1 MQSITKLIKI
11 TAGTACAALLCTI
24 LSISAAA
31 KDALATAVRISGDA
45 QQTQFEVDLSKA
57 VGFTV
62 DVLPDPYRVVIDI
75 AGLNFDLPPGI
86 GQKGQGLISSFRYGI
101 VDEGKSR
108 IVLDTTGPVL
118 IDNSQAQPGKGKKL
132 AHLVVN
138 LLAASPENFS
148 ETFAK
153 DHGTET
159 DLSTATILKPL
170 ATPPEKPALA
180 ETPSELRKVIVID
193 PGHGGIDPGAISP
206 SKTLE
211 KDVVLKYGL
220 ALRKELEKSGRYK
233 VVMTRVDDTFVRLE
247 KRVEFARENKADL
260 FIAIHA
266 DTVHGQQA
274 RGVTVYTVSDQAS
287 DAEAEALAQKE
298 NRADIIAGMDLA
310 TESKDVAN
318 ILINLAQRESRNR
331 SMAFSKKAVTELK
344 NVTAF
349 TGKPI
354 RSAAF
359 VVLKAPDVP
368 SVLIELG
375 YLSSKQ
381 DEALLTSADWHKR
394 MAAGMAK
401 AIDQFFSPAIASV
414 QK

>member
-1 MQSITKLIKI
+1 MRNLINVI
-11 TAGTACAALLCTI
+11 FGLVLWVAFSTPA
-24 LSISAAA
+24 SA
-31 KDALATAVRISGDA
+31 KDALATAVRMTGDD
-45 QQTQFEVDLSKA
+45 QQTHFEVDLSKA

-101 VDEGKSR
+101 IDEGRSR
-108 IVLDTTGPVL
+108 IVLDTIGPVL
-118 IDNSQAQPGKGKKL
+118 IDSSQAQSAKGKKP
-132 AHLVVN
+132 ARLVVN
-138 LLAASPENFS
+138 LLAASPESFT
-148 ETFAK
+148 ETYAK
-153 DHGTET
+153 DHGAVPA
-159 DLSTATILKPL
+159 LATATIPKPIVKPIL
-170 ATPPEKPALA
+170 AKA
-180 ETPSELRKVIVID
+180 ETDKRKTIVID
-193 PGHGGIDPGAISP
+193 PGHGGLDPGALSP
-206 SKTLE
+206 TKTLE
-211 KDVVLKYGL
+211 KDVVLRYGN
-220 ALRKELEKSGRYK
+220 ALRKELEKSGRFR
-233 VVMTRVDDTFVRLE
+233 VVMTRVDDKFVRLE
-247 KRVEFARENKADL
+247 RRVEIARENNADL

-266 DTVHGQQA
+266 DTVHGPQA
-274 RGVTVYTVSDQAS
+274 RGVTMYTVSDQAS
-287 DAEAEALAQKE
+287 DAEAEALAHKE

-310 TESKDVAN
+310 TENIDVAN
-318 ILINLAQRESRNR
+318 VLINLAQRESRNR
-331 SMAFSKKAVTELK
+331 AMAFSKKAVNELK

-381 DEALLTSADWHKR
+381 DEALLISPEWHARVAK
-394 MAAGMAK
+394 GMAK
-401 AIDQFFSPAIASV
+401 AIDNFFAASAAIA